1 MIKFVSADSQV
12 KKASKAQ
19 NPYNNFY
26 CNKHKCIGNI
36 AHYILNQTMKKINYF
51 VITLQKV
58 KKSFIM
64 LFKNTAVS
72 ACFITK
78 SNIYCIN

>member
-1 MIKFVSADSQV
+1 MIKFVSADSQI
-12 KKASKAQ
+12 KK
-19 NPYNNFY
+19 
-26 CNKHKCIGNI
+26 
-36 AHYILNQTMKKINYF
+36 HYILNQTVKKINYF

-64 LFKNTAVS
+64 LFKNTLVS